1 MKVVIL
7 CGGKG
12 TRLREETEYKPKPM
26 VEIGGRPILWH
37 IMKLYAYYGHKDFI
51 LCLGYKGNVIKEY
64 FLNYEFMN
72 SDFTVHLGTK
82 EAVVTHNGHE
92 EDWNVTLADT
102 GFETPKGGR
111 LLRVQPYLADETEFM
126 LTYGDGIADVNI
138 EELLKC
144 HRTEGKIVTFTGV
157 RPRSRFASV
166 QISSDGSVV
175 GWKEKKQL
183 RNFINGGFFVFHS
196 EIFEY
201 LTDDVELE
209 EEPLEKLAHIG
220 HVSMY
225 KHHGFWECMDTYRDY
240 KYLNDLYDKG
250 VCPWAVWNQQEC
262 LTTTTEINV

>member
-102 GFETPKGGR
+102 GLETPKGGR

-138 EELLKC
+138 DQLVKH
-144 HRTEGKIVTFTGV
+144 HRTEEKIVTFTGV
-157 RPRSRFASV
+157 RPCSRFASV

-183 RNFINGGFFVFHS
+183 KNFINGGFFVLKS

-201 LTDDVELE
+201 LMDDVELE

-220 HVSMY
+220 QVSMY